1 MANEYKK
8 TMNLPKTDFPMRAG
22 LAKNEPARL
31 EKWYK
36 EDVFGKLIEQN
47 KDKTPFVLHDGPPY
61 ANGPIHIG
69 HALNK
74 ISKDIINRYYSEQG
88 YLTPYVPGWD
98 CHGQPIEH
106 KIEVK
111 LGTEKFRKTPQAEI
125 RRLCREYALE
135 NVDIQREGFKRLG
148 VLGLWNNPYLTLNH
162 DYEAGDV
169 EVFKKIYLDG
179 AIFKGRKPV
188 HWCIH
193 CETAL
198 AEAEIEYADVSS
210 PSLYVKFFLIDK
222 PEALKDLDKKLSVLI
237 WTTTA
242 WTLPSNSGVALNE
255 DADYVVVIH
264 ENDAMIFAEELV
276 ETVIA
281 QAEIEDYELYKVDGE
296 TLKFKGKDLVGLHYQ
311 HPTLEGETGRIIVAD
326 HVTLDGG
333 TGAVHTAPGHGQEDY
348 VAGIA
353 NGLEI
358 RMPVKDDGS
367 FDKGAGQFE
376 GINIEDAVGPVL
388 KFLKEKDELLV
399 KKNIKHSYP
408 HCWRCKNPVYF
419 RATEQ
424 WFVSMDK
431 AGLRESALEA
441 MKDVKW
447 YPEWSINRIGSMV
460 RDRPDWT
467 ISRQRSWGIPIPVH
481 HCKECGET
489 IATEE
494 SFDAVIDLFRREGSD
509 AWFTT
514 EPKDYLPKDL
524 TCPKCGAHA
533 ESFEPEKNILDVWWE
548 SGVSHTSV
556 LDNYDLLSRPA
567 DMYLEGSDQHRGW
580 FQSSLL
586 TSVGAYGKAPY
597 KSVVSQGFTVDEQG
611 KKMSKSIGNV
621 IDPNE
626 IADTLGADVLRLWV
640 ASTDSSQDMSVS
652 KSILERT
659 SDAYRRIR
667 NTFRFLLS
675 NLYDFD
681 PQTDAVSFD
690 EMRLMDKWALARL
703 NKLVAECKVAYENYR
718 FHHVYRAVYAYV
730 VSELSSIYMDAL
742 KDRLYS
748 DAPDSLARRSAQTV
762 LAEILSCMMSILQPI
777 LAFTVDEVF
786 EYTPEGLKQGKDFAA
801 LISWYEPKLDDEK
814 AATLQAQYDK
824 AMELRDVVTKALE
837 DARLHEL
844 IGKSQ
849 EADIV
854 ISAPQSYIDEF
865 ESEELIDNLNEFFI
879 VHNTS
884 FKPADEI
891 SVEVLKASGEKCPRC
906 WNIRELGLDPDYPEL
921 CERCA
926 HTLRRM

>member
-1 MANEYKK
+1 
-8 TMNLPKTDFPMRAG
+8 MNLPQTDFPMRAG
-22 LAKNEPARL
+22 LAKNEPERL

-36 EDVFGKLIEQN
+36 ADVYGKLIEQN

-74 ISKDIINRYYSEQG
+74 ISKDIINRYYSEKG

-111 LGTEKFRKTPQAEI
+111 LGTEKFRQTPQEEI

-135 NVDIQREGFKRLG
+135 NVDVQREGFKRLG
-148 VLGLWNNPYLTLNH
+148 VLGLWDNPYLTLNH
-162 DYEAGDV
+162 EYEAGDV

-179 AIFKGRKPV
+179 AIFQGRKPV

-210 PSLYVKFFLIDK
+210 PSLYVKFFLNETPK
-222 PEALKDLDKKLSVLI
+222 GLEDLDKKLSVLI

-242 WTLPSNSGVALNE
+242 WTLPANSGVALKA
-255 DADYVVVIH
+255 DADYVVALH
-264 ENDAMIFAEELV
+264 DNDAMIFAEELV
-276 ETVIA
+276 EKVMQA
-281 QAEIEDYELYKVDGE
+281 AEIEDYSLYQKDGE
-296 TLKFKGKDLVGLHYQ
+296 VLRFKGSDLVGLSYA
-311 HPTLEGETGRIIVAD
+311 HPTLEGETGTIIVAD
-326 HVTLDGG
+326 HVTMDGG
-333 TGAVHTAPGHGQEDY
+333 TGAVHTAPGHGDEDY
-348 VAGIA
+348 KAGLA
-353 NGLEI
+353 NGLEV
-358 RMPVKDDGS
+358 RMPVKDDGT
-367 FDKGAGQFE
+367 FDKNAGQFE
-376 GINIEDAVGPVL
+376 GINIENAVGPVITHL
-388 KFLKEKDELLV
+388 KDHDELFL

-424 WFVSMDK
+424 WFVSMNK
-431 AGLRESALEA
+431 TNLRQNALDA
-441 MKDVKW
+441 MKEVAW

-481 HCKECGET
+481 HCSECGEV

-494 SFDAVIDLFRREGSD
+494 SFNAIIDFFKREGSD
-509 AWFTT
+509 AWFTSD
-514 EPKDYLPKDL
+514 PKEYLPADL
-524 TCPKCGAHA
+524 KCPKCGA
-533 ESFEPEKNILDVWWE
+533 SNDKFIPEKNILDVWWE

-556 LDNYDLLSRPA
+556 LDNYDHLSRPA

-597 KSVVSQGFTVDEQG
+597 KSVVSQGFTVDENG
-611 KKMSKSIGNV
+611 RKMSKSIGNV

-652 KSILERT
+652 KSILDRT

-681 PQTDAVSFD
+681 PDKDMVAFED
-690 EMRLMDKWALARL
+690 MRLMDKWALARL
-703 NKLVAECKVAYENYR
+703 NKLEAECRIAYENYR

-748 DAPDSLARRSAQTV
+748 DAADSTARRSAQSV

-786 EYTPEGLKQGKDFAA
+786 EYAPKALKQGKDFAA
-801 LISWYEPKLDDEK
+801 LIEWYTPKVSDESASK
-814 AATLQAQYDK
+814 LQLQYDRVL
-824 AMELRDVVTKALE
+824 AMRDVVTKALE
-837 DARLHEL
+837 DARGEDVV
-844 IGKSQ
+844 GKSQ
-849 EADIV
+849 EANIV
-854 ISAPQSYIDEF
+854 ISAPQDYIDEF
-865 ESEELIDNLNEFFI
+865 SSEELIDNLNEFFI
-879 VHNTS
+879 VHSTS
-884 FKPADEI
+884 FKLGDEI
-891 SVEVLKASGEKCPRC
+891 AVEVSKASGEKCPRC
-906 WNIRELGLDPDYPEL
+906 WNIRELGLDTEYPEL
-921 CERCA
+921 CDRCA
-926 HTLRRM
+926 KTVRGL